1 MFKCKEETLFSKRM
15 TKTEKFF
22 KRLPF
27 TTFFSPEFIGN
38 ALDKKLV
45 ENVSKQDMGAIKN
58 SILNGAKV
66 NARNEEGKT
75 CLMIACEK
83 GNFEIVSFL
92 IKEYAKLDLRDDKGK
107 TALHYACM
115 QSNLRIISSIL
126 SKDLGKRKFRK
137 RINRIDKEGNTPLNL
152 AVQNN
157 HYFIVNYLLLNKAN
171 KNIKNKEGKDA
182 FDVAKKNDNVK
193 IMVLLRNF

>member
-1 MFKCKEETLFSKRM
+1 
-15 TKTEKFF
+15 
-22 KRLPF
+22 
-27 TTFFSPEFIGN
+27 
-38 ALDKKLV
+38 
-45 ENVSKQDMGAIKN
+45 
-58 SILNGAKV
+58 
-66 NARNEEGKT
+66 
-75 CLMIACEK
+75 
-83 GNFEIVSFL
+83 
-92 IKEYAKLDLRDDKGK
+92 
-107 TALHYACM
+107 M

>member
-1 MFKCKEETLFSKRM
+1 MFKSKECMLSKRM

-27 TTFFSPEFIGN
+27 TTFFDPEFIGN
-38 ALDKKLV
+38 KLDKKLI
-45 ENVSKQDMGAIKN
+45 ENVSKQEIDAIKN
-58 SILNGAKV
+58 SILNGANV
-66 NARNEEGKT
+66 NACNEEGKT
-75 CLMIACEK
+75 CLMISCEK
-83 GNFEIVSFL
+83 GNYKMIELFL
-92 IKEYAKLDLRDDKGK
+92 KENVKIDLRDNSGK

-115 QSNLRIISSIL
+115 QSNLRIVSSIL
-126 SKDLGKRKFRK
+126 SRDFGKRKFRK
-137 RINRIDKEGNTPLNL
+137 RINRIDKDGNTPLHL

-182 FDVAKKNDNVK
+182 FDIAKKNDNVK
-193 IMVLLRNF
+193 LMVLLGNF